1 MIVLMFL
8 EYAIAYCALVI
19 SFFVYVFTDSN
30 LCIYSL
36 LVFVVAVCLIAFQ
49 RGII

>member
-1 MIVLMFL
+1 MTIVMFI
-8 EYAIAYCALVI
+8 EYALAYCALVI
-19 SFFVYVFTDSN
+19 SFFTYVFTDSN
-30 LCIYSL
+30 ICIYSL

>member
-8 EYAIAYCALVI
+8 EYAIAYCALII
-19 SFFVYVFTDSN
+19 SFFLYVFTDSYV
-30 LCIYSL
+30 CIYSL
-36 LVFVVAVCLIAFQ
+36 IVFVVAVVLIAFQ